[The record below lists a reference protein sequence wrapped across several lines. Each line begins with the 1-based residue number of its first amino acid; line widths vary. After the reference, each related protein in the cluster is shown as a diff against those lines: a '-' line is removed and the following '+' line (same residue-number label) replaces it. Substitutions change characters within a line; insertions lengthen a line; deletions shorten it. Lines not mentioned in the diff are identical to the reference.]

1 MHLEESWPAR
11 GGGGRGE
18 KRKEAPGA
26 KRDIKG
32 QARDLGESGNE
43 HTAEPSRAGVSVA
56 VAGQETRREEG
67 REGGKV
73 EKKEKERKRESAE
86 ALDGNGGKERQFSCN
101 EQSKVLAEGGGGFA
115 FLSPH
120 LSPPPP
126 Q

>member
-32 QARDLGESGNE
+32 QARDLGDSGNE
-43 HTAEPSRAGVSVA
+43 HTAEPSRAGVS
-56 VAGQETRREEG
+56 GWRSLGRKRGERKGG

-73 EKKEKERKRESAE
+73 EKKKEKEREIEREC
-86 ALDGNGGKERQFSCN
+86 GGARQ
-101 EQSKVLAEGGGGFA
+101 KWG
-115 FLSPH
+115 
-120 LSPPPP
+120 
-126 Q
+126 

>member
-73 EKKEKERKRESAE
+73 EKKEKERE
-86 ALDGNGGKERQFSCN
+86 KERVRRRSMAMGVNSDNLVAMNRVRCWRR
-101 EQSKVLAEGGGGFA
+101 VVEGSRS
-115 FLSPH
+115 SPPT
-120 LSPPPP
+120 SPPP